1 MNNLDL
7 IIIFIIIIIIY
18 FPLVLVIKTYNN
30 ITLKWRR
37 ITKTEAILA
46 KKKEKIMKDKE
57 KDDSCKNFL
66 KKNLDID
73 SNVYSISQKLFK
85 EKIRPKIKI

>member
-1 MNNLDL
+1 
-7 IIIFIIIIIIY
+7 
-18 FPLVLVIKTYNN
+18 
-30 ITLKWRR
+30 
-37 ITKTEAILA
+37 
-46 KKKEKIMKDKE
+46 MKDKE